1 MVDTAAVETSDLV
14 FKIVVSGPTGAGK
27 TTFIDTIAQRS
38 PDDPDGQRLDDEDGS
53 TVGMD
58 FGTVAVPDPTGDIE
72 LRLFG
77 APGEERFRFMW
88 EILAEGA
95 DGLVMVVDGR
105 DPDGWREAR
114 NQLNVLRAVAAAPGI
129 VAVNHDREP
138 ATIEAAT
145 RCFAGSGLQVVACD
159 AADHTEV
166 AEALLRVLAAT
177 LEQIESGDEQT
188 READAW

>member
-27 TTFIDTIAQRS
+27 TTFIDTITQRS
-38 PDDPDGQRLDDEDGS
+38 PDEPAERHLDTGDGS
-53 TVGMD
+53 AVGMD
-58 FGTVAVPDPTGDIE
+58 YGTFAVADPTGDIQ
-72 LRLFG
+72 LQLFG

-105 DPDGWREAR
+105 EPDGWREAR
-114 NQLNVLRAVAAAPGI
+114 NQLNVLQAVAAAPGI
-129 VAVNHDREP
+129 VAVNHDRAP
-138 ATIEAAT
+138 STIEAAT
-145 RCFAGSGLQVVACD
+145 SCFASTGLQVIACD
-159 AADHTEV
+159 AADHTQV
-166 AEALLRVLAAT
+166 ADALLRVLTAT
-177 LEQIESGDEQT
+177 LQRIESDDEQT